1 MKAQI
6 YGGKDPKNDKV
17 VHNGADFDYINAN
30 AVDSTTGKPIITP
43 YVVKEVGGVK
53 IGFIGVVTKATP
65 SKVSP
70 AGTAGVKFLSAEEE
84 VAAIEKYAAELNAQ
98 GVKTIVVLAHDPAT
112 TKTDPVTKKNVST
125 GEAVDLANALPANS
139 PVDVIVAGD
148 NHGYANDMVNGKLIV
163 QAYSY
168 GTAFEDIKLVID
180 GATGTV
186 KSKTATV
193 TNTVQSKNHTGCRNQ
208 GIGGLLSESSP

>member
-1 MKAQI
+1 HAPM
-6 YGGKDPKNDKV
+6 N
-17 VHNGADFDYINAN
+17 FDYINAN
-30 AVDSTTGKPIITP
+30 AIDIKTGEPLIKPYTI
-43 YVVKEVGGVK
+43 KEVGGVK

-84 VAAIEKYAAELNAQ
+84 VVAIEKYAAELKSK
-98 GVKTIVVLAHDPAT
+98 GVNTIIVLAHDPAT
-112 TKTDPVTKKNVST
+112 TKVDATTKKNVST

-148 NHGYANDMVNGKLIV
+148 NHAFANDIVNGKLVV

-168 GTAFEDIKLVID
+168 GTAYEDIRLAID
-180 GATGTV
+180 PDTGKV
-186 KSKTATV
+186 VSKTAAVNTTFQENV
-193 TNTVQSKNHTGCRNQ
+193 TPDAETKALVDHYLALHPELAKPVGTTDGSVTR
-208 GIGGLLSESSP
+208 